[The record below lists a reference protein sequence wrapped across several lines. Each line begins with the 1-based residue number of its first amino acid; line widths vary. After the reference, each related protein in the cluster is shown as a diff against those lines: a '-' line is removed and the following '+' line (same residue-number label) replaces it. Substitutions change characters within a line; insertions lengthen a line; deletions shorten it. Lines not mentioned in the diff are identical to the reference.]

1 MGSLNRAT
9 VLGRLGQ
16 DVELRYAGN
25 TPVCNLSIA
34 TSESWKDKGSGEKK
48 ERTEWHRCVCWG
60 QTAEIAAKYL
70 AKGREVLVEGRLQTS
85 EWEKDGIKRYKT
97 EIVVDKLVLLG
108 NGGSR
113 EGDVRTST
121 GKPPEDNHPGPG
133 ADDYVPF

>member
-1 MGSLNRAT
+1 MGSMNRAT
-9 VLGRLGQ
+9 ILGRLGQ
-16 DVELRYAGN
+16 DIELRHAGN

-34 TSESWKDKGSGEKK
+34 TTETWKDKGSGEKK
-48 ERTEWHRCVCWG
+48 EKTEWHRCVCWG

-70 AKGREVLVEGRLQTS
+70 AKGREVMVEGRLQTT

-113 EGDVRTST
+113 EGDSRMST
-121 GKPPEDNHPGPG
+121 GKPPEGDRPAPG
-133 ADDYVPF
+133 DDDVPF